1 MKSKLRNL
9 RLLILT
15 ALYVAIG
22 GTAITALYHRMR
34 KANRR
39 G

>member
-1 MKSKLRNL
+1 MKKFKL
-9 RLLILT
+9 LLVT

-34 KANRR
+34 RKVNRR

>member
-1 MKSKLRNL
+1 MKNLKLML
-9 RLLILT
+9 LT

-22 GTAITALYHRMR
+22 GAAITALYHRAR

>member
-1 MKSKLRNL
+1 MKKFKL
-9 RLLILT
+9 LLIT

-22 GTAITALYHRMR
+22 GTALTALYHRMR